1 MDATSS
7 RTAGRIVKASLVRDD
22 VEVSAG
28 MARILSSGGAAPPCV
43 SRPSSPVTAP
53 TADPPRAA
61 YSDAMSTEPYH
72 PRRPARSF
80 FVTARGLRQHL
91 LEWGDPSLTRDDRPT
106 LVMLHG
112 WMDVAASFQFV
123 VDALAE
129 DRHVLAL
136 DWRGFGASDIPAAD
150 TYFFPEYLGDLE
162 LVLDEL
168 FGLARAPID
177 LLGHSM
183 GGNVAMLYAGTR
195 PEKVRR
201 LVNLEG
207 FGMPRSKPSHA
218 PGRMAKW
225 LDELKTPTQLRPYAD
240 LGAVANRLTKTNPL
254 LRADRASWLAG
265 QWSGPTGNGDER
277 ALLADAN
284 HKRMSPLNA
293 QVDDWLEFYKR
304 ITAPLLWIEGD
315 RSDVSVWWGNRYTKA
330 EFHERLNVVA
340 DAQRHVVGPAGHM
353 LHHDRP
359 EDIARLLEA
368 FLSESR
374 PPRIEPS

>member
-1 MDATSS
+1 MNDTS
-7 RTAGRIVKASLVRDD
+7 V
-22 VEVSAG
+22 
-28 MARILSSGGAAPPCV
+28 
-43 SRPSSPVTAP
+43 
-53 TADPPRAA
+53 
-61 YSDAMSTEPYH
+61 YQ
-72 PRRPARSF
+72 PRRISESR
-80 FVTARGLRQHL
+80 FVTVRGLRHHVL
-91 LEWGDPSLTRDDRPT
+91 SWGDPSRVTPTRPP

-123 VDALAE
+123 VDAFAE

-136 DWRGFGASDIPAAD
+136 DWRGFGASDTPAAD

-162 LVLDEL
+162 LVLDEQ
-168 FGLARAPID
+168 FGRARAPVD

-195 PEKVRR
+195 PDKVRR

-207 FGMPRSKPSHA
+207 FGMPRSKPTHA

-225 LDELKTPTQLRPYAD
+225 LDELKTPMQLRRYANV
-240 LGAVANRLTKTNPL
+240 GAVADRLTKTNPL
-254 LRADRASWLAG
+254 LRADRAAWLAG

-284 HKRMSPLNA
+284 HKRMSPLIA
-293 QVDDWLEFYKR
+293 QVDDWLECYRR